1 MPSPLSSNDLELVR
15 VIADTGSLTR
25 TANQLHVSQPA
36 ISQRLANLQE
46 RLGTR
51 LFVRSDG
58 RMQPTDAARR
68 LAEAAVAVD
77 GIIDKAQRDV
87 ENLLDRRQRQFRLTT
102 QCHTGYRWLSFVIRD
117 LVAAHPGVNID
128 VVPEAVEDP
137 FGAVE
142 RDEVDVALV
151 FTENESLHARSEPVF
166 EDELY
171 AVMRTDHAYAE
182 RRFLTPQN
190 FAEEALILYAG
201 KRNAFVDLLLAPA
214 GVSPARVRQVRM
226 TEAIIELARAGQG
239 IAVLAG
245 WVLNDLGSRDGLA
258 AVRITRGGY
267 RRHWRALIAS
277 QCPATLEQTFIDSA
291 RRTGRAISLAD
302 WRQTLEA
309 ASG

>member
-1 MPSPLSSNDLELVR
+1 MSPPLSSNDLELVR

-25 TANQLHVSQPA
+25 TADRLHVSQPA

-46 RLGTR
+46 RLGAR
-51 LFVRSDG
+51 LFLRCDG

-68 LAEAAVAVD
+68 LAEAAIAVD

-87 ENLLDRRQRQFRLTT
+87 DNLLDRRQQQFRLTT
-102 QCHTGYRWLSFVIRD
+102 QCHTSYRWLSFVIRD

-142 RDEVDVALV
+142 HDEVDVALV
-151 FTENESLHARSEPVF
+151 FTENDSVRVKSESVF

-171 AVMRTDHAYAE
+171 AVMRRDHAYAE

-190 FAEEALILYAG
+190 FAEEALVLYAG
-201 KRNAFVDLLLAPA
+201 KRNAFVDLFLAPA
-214 GVSPARVRQVRM
+214 GISPARVRQVRM
-226 TEAIIELARAGQG
+226 TEAIVELARAGQG

-245 WVLNDLGSRDGLA
+245 WVLNDLAGREGLA

-267 RRHWRALIAS
+267 RRHWRALIAA
-277 QCPATLEQTFIDSA
+277 QCPAKLRDTFIDSA
-291 RRTGRAISLAD
+291 RRTGKAISLAD
-302 WRQTLEA
+302 WRRTLEA